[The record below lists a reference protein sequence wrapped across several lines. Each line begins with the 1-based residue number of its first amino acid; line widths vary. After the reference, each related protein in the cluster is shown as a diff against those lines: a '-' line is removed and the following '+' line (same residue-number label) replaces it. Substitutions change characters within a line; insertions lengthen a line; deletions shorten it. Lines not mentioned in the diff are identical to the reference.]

1 MDGEIVQEFRY
12 IFDSSIGTIEVVECN
27 GALVSLNVIEQLKT
41 EETAQNKPTA
51 LLLEAEKQLHE
62 YLAGNRKEFT
72 IPLDPKGTTFQEAVW
87 KALLAIPYGETR
99 SYRDIAVAIGKPKA
113 VRAVGMANHRNPI
126 SFIIPC
132 HRVIGADGSLVGYGG
147 GLEMKKRL
155 LDLEQKGL
163 QSH

>member
-1 MDGEIVQEFRY
+1 MGREIAQEFHY

-27 GALVSLNVIEQLKT
+27 GALVSLNVIEHLKT

-99 SYRDIAVAIGKPKA
+99 SYRDIAVAIEKPKA

-147 GLEMKKRL
+147 GVALKKQL
-155 LDLEQKGL
+155 LDLEQK
-163 QSH
+163 S